1 MNIVRTQQKIKSLQS
16 VLLEIGSQINLRLN
30 LAFKLVL
37 KIKLDSDLWDIVSF
51 TEFKFSA
58 FGA

>member
-1 MNIVRTQQKIKSLQS
+1 MNIVLMQQKIQLLQS
-16 VLLEIGSQINLRLN
+16 VLPEIGSQINLRLN

-37 KIKLDSDLWDIVSF
+37 KIMLDSDLWEIGSL
-51 TEFKFSA
+51 TEFKFRA